1 MHEALK
7 KKGIGNAVM
16 EVFSQPRVNGM
27 AERLGIMPGLSLDL
41 TGVDKDDGQPWD
53 FNVKAKR
60 DKAMNIVFGKQ
71 ALLLIGSPMCESFSK
86 LMNWNWK
93 RMDPAKKEKMIRE
106 GKTHLQFCMTLYKIQ
121 MEN

>member
-7 KKGIGNAVM
+7 KEGIDNAVM
-16 EVFSQPRVNGM
+16 EVFSQPRVIGM

-41 TGVDKDDGQPWD
+41 TGLDKDDGQPSD

-60 DKAMNIVFGKQ
+60 DKAMDIVLGKQ
-71 ALLLIGSPMCESFSK
+71 ALLIIGSPMCKSFSK

-93 RMDPAKKEKMIRE
+93 RMDPVKKEK
-106 GKTHLQFCMTLYKIQ
+106 KTEKGRLIYSSA
-121 MEN
+121 